1 MRGLR
6 VVALFGMELCDEVLD
21 DEDKDERVADGSKN
35 TYPIAVNTSTRS
47 TTAARSMREV
57 PLGCESIPL

>member
-1 MRGLR
+1 
-6 VVALFGMELCDEVLD
+6 MELCDEVLD

-57 PLGCESIPL
+57 PLSCKSIPL